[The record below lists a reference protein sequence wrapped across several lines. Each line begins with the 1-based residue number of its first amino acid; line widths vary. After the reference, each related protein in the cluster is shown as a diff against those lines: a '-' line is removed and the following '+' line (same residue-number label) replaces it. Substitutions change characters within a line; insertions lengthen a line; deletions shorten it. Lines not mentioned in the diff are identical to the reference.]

1 MNLSGNFLDYLIVFA
16 GGVLVSFS
24 PCVYPLLPASLSY
37 IGVTAS
43 KSKSQGFILS
53 LVYVTGLAFVY
64 SMLGMI
70 SALSGSL
77 FGMVSVHPL
86 TRIVVG
92 GIFIV
97 FGFSLLGLFP
107 IRTID
112 FSPKFRTNERKKAL
126 GKVFLLGASSG
137 LVISPCTSPVLGSI
151 LVIVAT
157 KGSLVYGTT
166 LLLTFAYGVG
176 FIFILGG
183 TCSAILLN
191 LPKVGEWMSKI
202 NKFCAAILIGA
213 GLYFLITSI
222 IWL

>member
-1 MNLSGNFLDYLIVFA
+1 MNLSGNPLDYLLVFA

-64 SMLGMI
+64 SILGMI

-77 FGMVSVHPL
+77 FGMVSAHPL
-86 TRIVVG
+86 TRIIVG

-97 FGFSLLGLFP
+97 FGLSLLGFFS
-107 IRTID
+107 IKIVD
-112 FSPKFRTNERKKAL
+112 FSPKFRTNDRKKAL

-137 LVISPCTSPVLGSI
+137 LVISPCTSPILGSI
-151 LVIVAT
+151 LVIVAA
-157 KGSLVYGTT
+157 KGSLVYGVT
-166 LLLTFAYGVG
+166 LLLTFAYGIG

-191 LPKVGEWMSKI
+191 LPKAGEWMSRI
-202 NKFCAAILIGA
+202 NKFCAAVLITA
-213 GLYFLITSI
+213 GIYFIITSI
-222 IWL
+222 IGL